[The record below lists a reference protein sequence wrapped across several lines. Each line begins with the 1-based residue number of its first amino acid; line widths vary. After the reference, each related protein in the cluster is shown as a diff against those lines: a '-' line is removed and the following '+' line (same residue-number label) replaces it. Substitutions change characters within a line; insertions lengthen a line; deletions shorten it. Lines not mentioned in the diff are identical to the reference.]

1 MKRRVHVLGTGG
13 TIAGA
18 QPDPGHYGYTAAQF
32 GIDWLLNAVPGLDRL
47 ATLSGEQVV
56 NIGSQDM
63 DDGIWLQLAR
73 RVNEVLASPATDA
86 ALITHGTDTLEETG
100 YFLSLVTSSDKP
112 VVMVGSMRPATATS
126 ARSPSSLK
134 AAIA

>member
-63 DDGIWLQLAR
+63 DDEQGMTPPLGKLVTRGPSGWLQTSAPDG
-73 RVNEVLASPATDA
+73 ASTCAIRSSKASAATLCDVVDFQDTGFHIDLSEQQKQDLVAFLA
-86 ALITHGTDTLEETG
+86 AL
-100 YFLSLVTSSDKP
+100 
-112 VVMVGSMRPATATS
+112 
-126 ARSPSSLK
+126 
-134 AAIA
+134 